1 MQFTYGNGIVHT
13 MVQNARQLPASSTDT
28 GGALSQQFVYD
39 RNGNV
44 TGVTDALDSARS
56 KTMSYDALDRLTSA
70 TSTSFGGSGTHA
82 FAYDPIDNLRSW
94 TLGGV
99 KDLADYVYSAQN
111 RLVEVRNSAGSV
123 VHQFA
128 YDPQGNITSRN
139 TVPHDFDYGN
149 RLRAVPGIEAYRYDG
164 SGRRVQSTKANG
176 STTLWMYSQGG
187 QMLFSSKLPAG
198 GEQTTHENV
207 YLAGSLVATID
218 HAWPSNAII
227 ATKYQHTDALGSP
240 VAVTNEAGAVI
251 ERTNFDPYGGAIG
264 KVVDG
269 LGYTGHVMDPLT
281 GLTYMQQ
288 RYYDQGVGRFLSVD
302 PVTASSVNGG
312 NFNRY
317 WYANNNPYRFI
328 DPDGRLA
335 MTRHKGFCEM
345 VNVCIRDSHRVISG
359 GSRRIQQEA
368 DADTRSDVTTS
379 TRQWQRRMKTSE
391 ADGIRTIEV
400 SITMSP
406 GPGVTAAETEAYIA
420 VARAGWSV
428 SINGKDGI
436 VKNFIFNLTFA
447 SKRGD
452 TSLNLC
458 TVEICKTGRS
468 ASEINGR
475 RHFLG
480 ISRHDTPTHEF
491 GHTFGIVN
499 NRADGTGSIMSG
511 DEVRSV
517 TEGDF
522 DLLWKEYHEE

>member
-1 MQFTYGNGIVHT
+1 

-28 GGALSQQFVYD
+28 GGALSQQVTYD

-82 FAYDPIDNLRSW
+82 FAYDPLDNLRSW

-111 RLVEVRNSAGSV
+111 RLTEVRNSAGSV
-123 VHQFA
+123 VHQFS

-176 STTLWMYSQGG
+176 STTLWMYSQSG

-198 GEQTTHENV
+198 GGQTTHENV

-218 HAWPSNAII
+218 HNWPSNAII

-240 VAVTNEAGAVI
+240 VAITNEAGAVI

-264 KVVDG
+264 KVLDG

-288 RYYDQGVGRFLSVD
+288 RYYDQGAGRFLSVD

-317 WYANNNPYRFI
+317 WYGNNNTYRFT
-328 DPDGRLA
+328 DPDGRFG
-335 MTRHKGFCEM
+335 TSRHKGYCEM
-345 VNVCIRDSHRVISG
+345 VGVCQQPIKPRRSGSDIGESRPVTAEAAKRYKRLRDRVTTEAADDPNATLQLSRRDIATITNHMVIQARDEPKHFIGSEDFTNQFIGFDTFIYKEGLASRQFNVAGRGLMSG
-359 GSRRIQQEA
+359 GDINYIGVGALYAAYGMDKSAVTAGVLVWNGWQYATGGGDHNRRQMSAAMPWAYHGYDQY
-368 DADTRSDVTTS
+368 S
-379 TRQWQRRMKTSE
+379 
-391 ADGIRTIEV
+391 EV
-400 SITMSP
+400 S
-406 GPGVTAAETEAYIA
+406 EDY
-420 VARAGWSV
+420 
-428 SINGKDGI
+428 
-436 VKNFIFNLTFA
+436 
-447 SKRGD
+447 
-452 TSLNLC
+452 
-458 TVEICKTGRS
+458 
-468 ASEINGR
+468 
-475 RHFLG
+475 
-480 ISRHDTPTHEF
+480 
-491 GHTFGIVN
+491 
-499 NRADGTGSIMSG
+499 
-511 DEVRSV
+511 
-517 TEGDF
+517 
-522 DLLWKEYHEE
+522 